1 MSGRAHILAW
11 IAFLVALNGFSPCAS
26 ADSPAGLAFLAGAGL
41 PRAVYYGDCGLD
53 LPSVVTFQSNFTSS
67 TSLRVTSRYD
77 YVAFDPRLPEST
89 ILAAPMTQVS
99 SLTYR
104 GSVDVGAE
112 AFAYL
117 RGGDGIMRYSVSA
130 IDAYGAAVAGP
141 SGTIAVYACARLSA
155 K

>member
-1 MSGRAHILAW
+1 MGGRARILAW
-11 IAFLVALNGFSPCAS
+11 IVCLVALSGFAPRAS
-26 ADSPAGLAFLAGAGL
+26 ADPSSGFAFLAGAAL

-67 TSLRVTSRYD
+67 TTLRVTSRYD

-112 AFAYL
+112 AFPYL

-130 IDAYGAAVAGP
+130 IDAYGAAVAGA
-141 SGTIAVYACARLSA
+141 SGTIAVYACQRLSE